1 LIHLAV
7 AKMAQGDYA
16 GGRAAQ
22 RESAAIRRELGNREG
37 GPLSLTILGQ
47 IARLEG
53 EASEARACFSE
64 AVRLFRDLGGE
75 RRYLSWTLDGVA
87 GTAAEEGRW
96 ARAARLFGAAT
107 AARAAVGDAAVP
119 VLADRSEHDL
129 ARARAALG
137 QSFAAAWSEGRA
149 MTLEQ
154 AITHALEEAPEE
166 RAAAQPGSGTTTD
179 RQRP

>member
-16 GGRAAQ
+16 GARAVQ

-87 GTAAEEGRW
+87 GTAAAEGRW
-96 ARAARLFGAAT
+96 ARAGGWGAAP
-107 AARAAVGDAAVP
+107 AGRAAVGDAAVP